1 MTVARHGYRPDA
13 AFASSAGYGIK
24 DAMATAENSEKTS
37 EIGAMERLIEAVLDI
52 WERDGASGTSARAI
66 SRLAQTPVSGIY
78 HHFGSLEQLFLSAHE
93 QAQRESE
100 RWCAARLAELEG
112 GVPMS
117 RDAFAPL
124 LAALIDQ
131 WCEEERRLA
140 FAWRE
145 CQLIAAREDRYVPV
159 CERWAAMWR
168 SFWEE
173 VCTRCGHGGHGA
185 HTAYLFDGE
194 ATLHLMRWRRPV
206 DRAALDDMCAG
217 WNDWLCGRPVRAGHW
232 RQFAR
237 EQADLA
243 LPEQTISSGTME
255 QIAEAAADVLA
266 QEGMAALTHR
276 AVAARAGLT
285 LGVVSYN
292 FRSSAELVRAAFE
305 MIYRKAVESGGGT
318 VPEAVTLTD
327 EQLLA
332 RYSNPPPRNDRIL
345 PAIDEL
351 MLAAARD
358 GDLRDFAPQLR
369 YRRGRTSGGLLRAI
383 LGRDVAPLEAA
394 LFSGVIS
401 GHRKTCFGLTPA
413 EAARAGAQ
421 AMLDLRTMV
430 RAAADVAQS
439 ESA

>member
-1 MTVARHGYRPDA
+1 
-13 AFASSAGYGIK
+13 
-24 DAMATAENSEKTS
+24 MATAGYFEKTA
-37 EIGAMERLIEAVLDI
+37 EIGAMERLSQAVLEI
-52 WERDGASGTSARAI
+52 WEHNGASSASARAI
-66 SRLAQTPVSGIY
+66 SRIAQTPASGIY
-78 HHFGSLEQLFLSAHE
+78 HHFGGLEQLFLFAHE
-93 QAQRESE
+93 QAQRDSE
-100 RWCAARLAELEG
+100 RWCAARLAELDG
-112 GVPMS
+112 ALPLS
-117 RDAFAPL
+117 RDAFPAL
-124 LAALIDQ
+124 FAALIDQ
-131 WCEEERRLA
+131 WCEEARRLA

-145 CQLIAAREDRYVPV
+145 CQLIAARELRYVPV
-159 CERWAAMWR
+159 CDHWAAMWR
-168 SFWEE
+168 AFWEE
-173 VCTRCGHGGHGA
+173 ICTRCGHRGRGA

-194 ATLHLMRWRRPV
+194 ASLHLMRWRRPV
-206 DRAALDDMCAG
+206 DRAALEEVCAG
-217 WNDWLCGRPVRAGHW
+217 WNDWLCGRPVRHSHW
-232 RQFAR
+232 RHFAR

-266 QEGMAALTHR
+266 QDGMAALTHR

-318 VPEAVTLTD
+318 VPEAAILTD

-358 GDLRDFAPQLR
+358 DNLRDFAPQLR

-383 LGRDVAPLEAA
+383 LGRDVTPLEAA
-394 LFSGVIS
+394 IFSGFIS
-401 GHRKTCFGLTPA
+401 GQRKTCFGLTPA
-413 EAARAGAQ
+413 EAAKAGAQ
-421 AMLDLRTMV
+421 TMLDLRTMV
-430 RAAADVAQS
+430 RAAADAAQS
-439 ESA
+439 EST

>member
-1 MTVARHGYRPDA
+1 
-13 AFASSAGYGIK
+13 
-24 DAMATAENSEKTS
+24 
-37 EIGAMERLIEAVLDI
+37 
-52 WERDGASGTSARAI
+52 
-66 SRLAQTPVSGIY
+66 
-78 HHFGSLEQLFLSAHE
+78 
-93 QAQRESE
+93 
-100 RWCAARLAELEG
+100 
-112 GVPMS
+112 
-117 RDAFAPL
+117 
-124 LAALIDQ
+124 
-131 WCEEERRLA
+131 
-140 FAWRE
+140 
-145 CQLIAAREDRYVPV
+145 
-159 CERWAAMWR
+159 
-168 SFWEE
+168 
-173 VCTRCGHGGHGA
+173 
-185 HTAYLFDGE
+185 
-194 ATLHLMRWRRPV
+194 
-206 DRAALDDMCAG
+206 
-217 WNDWLCGRPVRAGHW
+217 
-232 RQFAR
+232 
-237 EQADLA
+237 
-243 LPEQTISSGTME
+243 ME

-276 AVAARAGLT
+276 AVATRAGLT

-332 RYSNPPPRNDRIL
+332 RYSNPPPSNDRIL

-358 GDLRDFAPQLR
+358 GDL
-369 YRRGRTSGGLLRAI
+369 LRAI
-383 LGRDVAPLEAA
+383 LGRDVAALEAA

-430 RAAADVAQS
+430 RAAADAAQS